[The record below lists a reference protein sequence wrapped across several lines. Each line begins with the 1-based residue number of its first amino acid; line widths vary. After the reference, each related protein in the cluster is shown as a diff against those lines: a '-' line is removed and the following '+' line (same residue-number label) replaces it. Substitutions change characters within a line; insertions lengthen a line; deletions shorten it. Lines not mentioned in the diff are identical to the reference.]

1 MDSRIRRHAELL
13 VDRCTDVGPGD
24 MVLVEATPEA
34 DDLVTALYEEIGERG
49 GMPMYTRMPSRGM
62 RAFAEGVDSEDLET
76 PEHLL
81 ASLDAADVYVRISAS
96 RNVSEVSDLDPED
109 RAALAKVYQPLGDA
123 QESCRWV
130 ATQYPAPANAQ
141 RAEMSTA
148 AYEEFVWNAVD
159 KDWDAQREFQE
170 NLVEILDP
178 ADEVWIRAGDETDVT
193 MSVDGNHAVNDYGEI
208 NMPGGEVYTAP
219 VVDSVEG
226 TVRFDKPVIAR
237 GQEIEGAYLE
247 FEDGV
252 VVDHDAEK
260 NADALAGILETDEGA
275 RRVGEL
281 GIGMNRDIDRFTYN
295 MLFDEKMGD
304 TVHLALGRAYDD
316 TVGEDNEQNESA
328 VHEDM
333 IVDTSEDSSIEVDGE
348 VVQRDGQFVF
358 EEQ

>member
-1 MDSRIRRHAELL
+1 MNSRTRHHAELL
-13 VDRCTDVGPGD
+13 VDHCTDVAPGD

-34 DDLVTALYEEIGERG
+34 DPLVTALYDEIGTRG

-62 RAFAEGVDSEDLET
+62 RAFAMSIDPEDLET

-81 ASLDAADVYVRISAS
+81 ASLEAADVYIRISGS
-96 RNVSEVSDLDPED
+96 SNVSEVRDLDPEH
-109 RAALAKVYQPLGDA
+109 RAALARVHQPLGDA

-130 ATQYPAPANAQ
+130 ATQYPAPGNAQ
-141 RAEMSTA
+141 KAGMSTT
-148 AYEEFVWNAVD
+148 AYEDFVWSAID

-178 ADEVWIRAGDETDVT
+178 ADEVHIVSGDETDLT
-193 MSVDGNHAVNDYGEI
+193 MSVTGNHALNDHGEI

-237 GQEIEGAYLE
+237 GREIEGAYLE
-247 FEDGV
+247 FEEGV
-252 VVDHDAEK
+252 VVAHDAEK
-260 NADALAGILETDEGA
+260 NGDTLAGILDTDEGS

-281 GIGMNRDIDRFTYN
+281 GVGMNRDIDRFTHN

-304 TVHLALGRAYDD
+304 TVHLALGRAYDE
-316 TVGEDNEQNESA
+316 TIGEGNVQNESA

-333 IVDTSEDSSIEVDGE
+333 IVDVSEDSYVAVDGE
-348 VVQRDGQFVF
+348 VVQRDGTFRF
-358 EEQ
+358 EE

>member
-1 MDSRIRRHAELL
+1 MDSRIRNHAELL
-13 VDRCTDVGPGD
+13 VDHCTDVGPGD

-34 DDLVTALYEEIGERG
+34 DSLVTALYEEIGIRG

-62 RAFAEGVDSEDLET
+62 RAFAMNIDSEALAT

-81 ASLDAADVYVRISAS
+81 ACLEAADVYIRISGS
-96 RNVSEVSDLDPED
+96 SNVSEVIDIDQEQ
-109 RAALAKVYQPLGDA
+109 RAALARIYQPLGDA

-130 ATQYPAPANAQ
+130 ATQYPAPGNAQ
-141 RAEMSTA
+141 KAEMSTT

-159 KDWDAQREFQE
+159 KDWDTQREFQE
-170 NLVEILDP
+170 NLVDILDP
-178 ADEVWIRAGDETDVT
+178 ADEVRIVSGDETDLT
-193 MSVDGNHAVNDYGEI
+193 MSVAGNHTLNDYGEI

-226 TVRFDKPVIAR
+226 TVRFDKPVITR
-237 GQEIEGAYLE
+237 GTEIEGAYLE
-247 FEDGV
+247 FEEGV
-252 VVDHDAEK
+252 VVEHDAEK
-260 NADALAGILETDEGA
+260 NSDALAGILDTDEGA
-275 RRVGEL
+275 RRIGEL

-316 TVGEDNEQNESA
+316 TIGESNEQNESA

-333 IVDTSEDSSIEVDGE
+333 IVDVSEDSYVAVDSE
-348 VVQRDGQFVF
+348 VVQRDGTFRF
-358 EEQ
+358 EE